1 MKIPSY
7 LASHDYRNPDDALH
21 GPFQYAL
28 DTKSSLFEWL
38 NAHPS
43 VAQAFQEHMSAY
55 NEGRPK
61 WMDEGFYPI
70 LERLQGVPN
79 EEVLLVD
86 VGGGMGHDLREFKD
100 KHPHILGRLI
110 LQDQD
115 AVIAQVKESGTGI
128 EAMVHDF
135 FTPQPVKGWII
146 HITIR
151 PLHR

>member
-7 LASHDYRNPDDALH
+7 LASHDYRNPDDVLD

-28 DTKSSLFEWL
+28 DTKVSMFEWL

-43 VAQAFQEHMSAY
+43 LARAFQALMSSY

-79 EEVLLVD
+79 EDVLLVD
-86 VGGGMGHDLREFKD
+86 VGGGKGHDLREFKD
-100 KHPHILGRLI
+100 RYPHISGRLI

-115 AVIAQVKESGTGI
+115 PIVAQVKESDLGV
-128 EAMVHDF
+128 EVMAHDF
-135 FTPQPVKGWII
+135 FTP
-146 HITIR
+146 
-151 PLHR
+151 